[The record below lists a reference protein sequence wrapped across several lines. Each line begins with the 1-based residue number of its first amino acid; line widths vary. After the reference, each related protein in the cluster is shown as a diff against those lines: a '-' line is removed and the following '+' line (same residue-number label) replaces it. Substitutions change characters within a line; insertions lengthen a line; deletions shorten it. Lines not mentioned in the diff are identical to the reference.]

1 MKKTIISTATILL
14 SVFLLSSAGYSDI
27 GDLPAEGTTMMEK
40 AKVMMKKATMMT
52 EFKGGDKV
60 SMVDQG
66 HLMIKEGNN
75 MMHSG
80 MMMNTTKG
88 HQNLQEMGGMMMRSG
103 RLLLDKGR
111 EKGKLTD
118 EDIKKINK
126 QGETM
131 MGLARRMLEEG
142 KMMGGK

>member
-1 MKKTIISTATILL
+1 MKKTIISTATILF
-14 SVFLLSSAGYSDI
+14 SVFLLSSAGYSDV
-27 GDLPAEGTTMMEK
+27 GDRPAEGTIMMKK
-40 AKVMMKKATMMT
+40 AKVMIEKAKMMT
-52 EFKGGDKV
+52 ELKGGDKV

-66 HLMIKEGNN
+66 HLMIKEGSD

-80 MMMNTTKG
+80 MTMQTPQG
-88 HQNLQEMGGMMMRSG
+88 HQNLQEMGSMMMRSG

-118 EDIKKINK
+118 EDIKKINE
-126 QGETM
+126 QGKTM
-131 MGLARRMLEEG
+131 TGLASRMLEEG